1 MGDKVI
7 RLLTRTRQDFITKVK
22 RLLEINKSM
31 TDEIKRTVLK

>member
-7 RLLTRTRQDFITKVK
+7 RLQKWVRSSFVTKVI

-31 TDEIKRTVLK
+31 TDEIKQTVLK